1 MSNRTVYE
9 VAPRGGDSNREW
21 TVKRRG
27 VERPLHVEKTKAE
40 AVAMGVALG
49 RANMP
54 PQLFI
59 KLANGKIEEERTYGD
74 DPFPPAG

>member
-1 MSNRTVYE
+1 
-9 VAPRGGDSNREW
+9 VAKGIE
-21 TVKRRG
+21 
-27 VERPLHVEKTKAE
+27 
-40 AVAMGVALG
+40 LG

-54 PQLFI
+54 SQLLI

>member
-9 VAPRGGDSNREW
+9 VAPRGDEW
-21 TVKRRG
+21 TLKKRG
-27 VERPLHVEKTKAE
+27 VERPVHVEATKDA
-40 AVAMGVALG
+40 AVAKGIELG

-54 PQLFI
+54 SQLII